1 MVNIWPFFESFTK
14 KNNKYFFG
22 KKKGKHNF
30 DNFDTHVLCGALKTF
45 FRELEDPLVPYGL
58 HQHFLSSFTIQD
70 KSKRFTFVHEL
81 IKKMPIAHRETL
93 RHLLRHLLKV
103 IDLASQNRMNVQ
115 NIALVFGP
123 NIMRSNPVNENNFG
137 FNPNIMTQNVLVE
150 YMLVNFKELFS
161 FQSNSIFTEFN
172 NNY

>member
-1 MVNIWPFFESFTK
+1 M
-14 KNNKYFFG
+14 
-22 KKKGKHNF
+22 
-30 DNFDTHVLCGALKTF
+30 LCGALKTF
-45 FRELEDPLVPYGL
+45 FRELEDPLVPFGL
-58 HQHFLSSFTIQD
+58 HQHFLSSFNIQD
-70 KSKRFTFVHEL
+70 KSKRFIFVHEL

-123 NIMRSNPVNENNFG
+123 NIMRSNPVNDTNYNFG

-161 FQSNSIFTEFN
+161 FQSNSIFTE
-172 NNY
+172 YTHY